1 MSETSVYTLAK
12 LTYDLAKLP
21 IEKRVL
27 GVAQIVDNVLKLHDS
42 DEISLILVLLGMS
55 LASEKAAHAT
65 LETAREWSN
74 GLQKERDNAPTEKMM
89 LMSLAKEPMEKE
101 RLQAADD
108 S

>member
-65 LETAREWSN
+65 LETASDWSN
-74 GLQKERDNAPTEKMM
+74 GLQNERDPTEKMM
-89 LMSLAKEPMEKE
+89 LMSLAEEPMEKE